1 MAKIAPYETHAN
13 DYDDWFSRN
22 GFAYRS
28 ELEAVRRLLPPG
40 GRGIEIGVG
49 TGRFAGELG
58 VGLGVE
64 PSRSMRILARRRGIA
79 VVGAKAE
86 ALPFGDGR
94 FDFALMVTVL
104 CFFDDAPG
112 ALREAHRVIAPGG
125 ALIVAFIDRATPLG
139 RKYDEGKGETV
150 YYRQAIFYSAGEVTA
165 MLRRAGFGKLAFLQT
180 IFGDPGGLTAM
191 DAVREGHG
199 EGCFAVVRADKQP

>member
-1 MAKIAPYETHAN
+1 MAKIAPYEALAN

-58 VGLGVE
+58 VRLGVE

-86 ALPFGDGR
+86 ALPFGHGR

-104 CFFDDAPG
+104 CFFDDAPA

-125 ALIVAFIDRATPLG
+125 SLIVAFIDRATPLG
-139 RKYDEGKGETV
+139 RKHDERKGETV
-150 YYRQAIFYSAGEVTA
+150 YYRQATFYSAGEVAA
-165 MLRRAGFGKLAFLQT
+165 MLRRAGFGKPAFLQT
-180 IFGDPGGLTAM
+180 IFGDPGGLTAL